1 MDKEIEDILIKFAD
15 ESVQLMRKNLISA
28 MISRAELY
36 GGSAM
41 TISRNLAQSITFKVS
56 SSEVSAKIS
65 IEMPRHA
72 DFINEGVR
80 GNKGTKPGAENS
92 PYQFRDKMP
101 PVRVFT
107 GMNSWISQHGIDV
120 GQSKGKSMSDKIKR
134 QKSLAFLIA
143 RSIKDRGIPGY
154 HFIDFIYEK
163 ATIDSLNELLVDKLK
178 DNVKIEILKTV
189 I

>member
-28 MISRAELY
+28 MITRAELY

-56 SSEVSAKIS
+56 SNELSAKIS

-72 DFINEGVR
+72 EFINEGVK
-80 GNKGTKPGAENS
+80 GNKGVKPGAENS

-101 PVRVFT
+101 PLQVFT
-107 GMNSWISQHGIDV
+107 GANNWISQHGIDV
-120 GQSKGKSMSDKIKR
+120 GQSKGKKMVDKIKR

-143 RSIKDRGIPGY
+143 RSIRERGIPGY
-154 HFIDFIYEK
+154 HFFDFIFEK
-163 ATIDSLNELLVDKLK
+163 ATLDSLNQLLVGKLK
-178 DNVKIEILKTV
+178 DNIKIEILKTK